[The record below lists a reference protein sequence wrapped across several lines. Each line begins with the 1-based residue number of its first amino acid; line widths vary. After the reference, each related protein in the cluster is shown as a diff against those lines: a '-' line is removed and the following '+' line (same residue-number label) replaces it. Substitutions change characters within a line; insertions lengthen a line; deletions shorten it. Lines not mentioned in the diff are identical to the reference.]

1 MEVVVDKVMTIFRY
15 LQEKDEF
22 EKYYRQHLVMRLHAG
37 KTVSDDAER
46 SLIVKLKTECGYEF
60 TSKLEGMFTDM
71 KVSQDTRKGFH
82 CSLGAENC
90 EHEVERAT
98 S

>member
-1 MEVVVDKVMTIFRY
+1 M
-15 LQEKDEF
+15 
-22 EKYYRQHLVMRLHAG
+22 
-37 KTVSDDAER
+37 
-46 SLIVKLKTECGYEF
+46 IVKLKTECGYEF

>member
-1 MEVVVDKVMTIFRY
+1 MEVVVDKVMTLFRY

-37 KTVSDDAER
+37 KTVYDDAER

-60 TSKLEGMFTDM
+60 TPKLEGMFTDM
-71 KVSQDTRKGFH
+71 KVSQDTRKGFY